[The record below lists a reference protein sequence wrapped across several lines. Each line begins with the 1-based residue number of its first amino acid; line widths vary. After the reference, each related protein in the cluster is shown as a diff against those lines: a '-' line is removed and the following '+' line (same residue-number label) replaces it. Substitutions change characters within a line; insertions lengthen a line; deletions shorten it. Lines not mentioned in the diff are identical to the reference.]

1 MSILITGGAGF
12 IGMALAKA
20 LVQRGETVVI
30 FDKVI
35 DRSVEGENARI
46 VSIQG
51 DISNW
56 PEVLQVVQERQVETI
71 FHLAAMLSAPSDA
84 NPWAAVNVNAFG
96 TFYVLE
102 AARLFRVKKM
112 IFTSSLGVYSVTQDT
127 VVTEETPQRPHQIYG
142 VTKLFAELLGLYY
155 QRKFGLDF
163 RGVRFPQ
170 LIGPGVRSFGFGQY
184 NPRLIEA
191 AITGDP
197 FDVWVP
203 EETVIPLMYIKDAVR
218 SLIMIYEAPEEKLE
232 TRVYNLGQIVP
243 PPTARDVVEAVK
255 EHYPDARITFKPDPN
270 IVRALSR
277 IPRVMKGELAERE
290 WGWKVE
296 YSLRDTV
303 RDFIDEFK
311 KMRTEEGSQQKK

>member
-1 MSILITGGAGF
+1 MSVLITGGAGF
-12 IGMALAKA
+12 IGAALART
-20 LVQRGETVVI
+20 LTQRGESVVI

-35 DRSVEGENARI
+35 DKSVEAENARI
-46 VSIQG
+46 ASIQG

-71 FHLAAMLSAPSDA
+71 FHLAATLSAPSDA
-84 NPWAAVNVNAFG
+84 NPWAAINVNAFG
-96 TFYVLE
+96 TFYILE
-102 AARLFRVKKM
+102 AARLFNVKKVV
-112 IFTSSLGVYSVTQDT
+112 FTSSLGVYSVNQDT

-142 VTKLFAELLGLYY
+142 VTKVFGELLGLYY

-170 LIGPGVRSFGFGQY
+170 LIGPGVRSSGFGQY

-191 AITGDP
+191 AITGDA

-203 EETVIPLMYIKDAVR
+203 EETVIPLMYIKDAIR
-218 SLIMIYEAPEEKLE
+218 SLIMIYEAPEEKLA

-243 PPTARDVVEAVK
+243 PPTAREVVEAVK
-255 EHYPDARITFKPDPN
+255 EHYPDARIAFKPDPN
-270 IVRALSR
+270 IVRALMR
-277 IPRVMKGELAERE
+277 IPRVMKGDQAQRE
-290 WGWKVE
+290 WGWKIE

-303 RDFIDEFK
+303 KDFIEEFK
-311 KMRTEEGSQQKK
+311 KIKTEAG

>member
-1 MSILITGGAGF
+1 MAILITGGAGF
-12 IGMALAKA
+12 IGAALATA
-20 LVQRGETVVI
+20 LIQRGEKVVI
-30 FDKVI
+30 FDKVVE
-35 DRSVEGENARI
+35 RSVVGEDARI
-46 VSIQG
+46 ATVQG
-51 DISNW
+51 DVSNW
-56 PEVLQVVQERQVETI
+56 PEVLQVVQERQIETI

-102 AARLFRVKKM
+102 AARLFKVKKM

-142 VTKLFAELLGLYY
+142 VTKVFAELLGLYY

-170 LIGPGVRSFGFGQY
+170 LIGPGVRSSGFGQY
-184 NPRLIEA
+184 NPMLIEA
-191 AITGDP
+191 AITGDA

-218 SLIMIYEAPEEKLE
+218 SLIMIYEAPEEKLA

-255 EHYPDARITFKPDPN
+255 EHYPDARITFKPNPN
-270 IVRALSR
+270 IVRALAK
-277 IPRVMKGELAERE
+277 IPRVMKGDQAERE
-290 WGWKVE
+290 WGWKIE
-296 YSLRDTV
+296 YTLRDTV
-303 RDFIDEFK
+303 KDFIEEFK
-311 KMRTEEGSQQKK
+311 KMRIDAGHGSRA